1 MISGVPPTILFNG
14 INWTLE
20 EIVVTELGYLYVKLK
35 NENENRWVNFPLEL
49 GIYDPSNNFIV
60 DQLNKINKKTT

>member
-1 MISGVPPTILFNG
+1 MISGVPPIILFNG

-20 EIVVTELGYLYVKLK
+20 EIIVTELGYLYVKLK
-35 NENENRWVNFPLEL
+35 NENENRQVNFPLEL

>member
-1 MISGVPPTILFNG
+1 MISRVPPTILFNG

-20 EIVVTELGYLYVKLK
+20 EIIVTELGYLYVKLK
-35 NENENRWVNFPLEL
+35 NENENRQVNFPLEL